1 LELIPL
7 LIETLIAAAITD
19 LATGLGAL
27 PFVVLRRIPVSV
39 EAWLTAVAAGMM
51 TTASVLQLVG
61 QGADLAPG
69 VAIWE
74 VGLGLVL
81 GAGFFALASD
91 RIRENETFDIMG
103 LRKAGGAGALLIVA
117 ALTIHSLPEGIAIGV
132 AYGSAA
138 ETGTTAFGLS
148 VATALAFHNI
158 PEGMAIAVAL
168 RGKGVSPWVAVGW
181 AIVSSLPQPIA
192 APFAA
197 AAIWVFEP
205 LLPAGLGFAAGAMVY
220 LVMEELLPDA
230 YERAGRKTAA
240 IGFMAGLV
248 VMLLIGRIVG
258 VN

>member
-1 LELIPL
+1 LELAPL
-7 LIETLIAAAITD
+7 LIETFIAAAVTD
-19 LATGLGAL
+19 LATGLGAV
-27 PFVVLRRIPVSV
+27 PFLVLRHLPATV

-69 VAIWE
+69 AGIWE
-74 VGLGLVL
+74 VGLGLLL
-81 GAGFFALASD
+81 GAAFFALVSDKIRASED
-91 RIRENETFDIMG
+91 FDLLGI
-103 LRKAGGAGALLIVA
+103 RKAGGAGALLVVA

-168 RGKGVSPWVAVGW
+168 RGRGVSPWVAIGW
-181 AIVSSLPQPIA
+181 AVISSLPQPIA
-192 APFAA
+192 APPAA
-197 AAIWVFEP
+197 AAVWLFEP

-230 YERAGRKTAA
+230 YERAGRKNAA
-240 IGFMAGLV
+240 IGFMFGLV
-248 VMLLIGRIVG
+248 AMLLIGRMVG